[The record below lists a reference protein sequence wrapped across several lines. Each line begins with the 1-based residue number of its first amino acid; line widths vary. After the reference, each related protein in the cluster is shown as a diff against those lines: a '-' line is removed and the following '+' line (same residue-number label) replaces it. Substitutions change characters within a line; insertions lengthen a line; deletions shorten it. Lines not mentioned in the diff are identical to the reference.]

1 MNNTAVSMR
10 IYIHMYIVHV
20 CTYAYTPC
28 ILYMSP
34 DDFLEHISLDMK
46 LSGETEWRSSMMT
59 IIENVDGKEPYVMSF
74 CIIDKL
80 SS

>member
-1 MNNTAVSMR
+1 
-10 IYIHMYIVHV
+10 
-20 CTYAYTPC
+20 
-28 ILYMSP
+28 MSP